1 MDKLT
6 KLCLKKP
13 VSTVIIIIALLIF
26 GLSAIPDMNMQ
37 LTPDMEMPM
46 IIVSTIYPQA
56 SPEEVD
62 ELVTQELEKVGAT
75 IKGLSSIMAQSRE
88 NVSVMIYS
96 FDYGTDIDEAYQ
108 SLQEE
113 INIVKSNLPDDCQNP
128 NLIIMDINAM
138 QSMTVSVTSKSGA
151 DVRSFVDDKLEPE
164 LLSVANVAQTSV
176 NGGKQ
181 DYISITVSPDT
192 MATYGLNVSGI
203 AAAIKAADFSMP
215 SGSVD
220 FGSQV
225 MDVSTQ
231 VEYKDIFDLESIP
244 LTTSKGQTIRLSD
257 VANVHYATKKA
268 SSVSRHNGT
277 ENVSIDI
284 TKQQGS
290 NAVKLSSDIKKKIN
304 SMMEKYPDMV
314 IEVTYDGAETI
325 IASLKS
331 VAETMIAG
339 VLLSMFVLFIFFGDI
354 KASLIVGSSMP
365 VSLLLTLIL
374 MNFAGYSLN
383 ILTTGA
389 MVIGIG
395 MIVDNSIVVLEM
407 CFQKKDEGLS
417 FTDAAN
423 DAVKTVILSITASTI
438 TTIVVYFPMATV
450 KGISGQMFG
459 PLGFTIIFLLIASLI
474 CAITL
479 VPLCFSKYCP
489 IEKKDFPV
497 NKYVRKVSKKYG
509 EILAKVLEKKW
520 LAIVSLVVMVAIT
533 VLVATQLNVELMPAT
548 DEGTITMSVGVRPGL
563 SIDIKDQI
571 LTELEE
577 FVANDP
583 DVENYDVSG
592 SQSGSTL
599 NVTAYLKE
607 DRERETQQVVDEW
620 NETLKDKK
628 NMEIVCKSSSS
639 STSGMSSASKTVV
652 VKCRDMDTLKEAAA
666 IVSDKLRTVEGVTD
680 ISTSFS
686 NSSARADIKI
696 NPTKAAAQGIA
707 PAQAGGMLYAAKQG
721 TEATTLTVDEKEYK
735 VTVEYPEGQYD
746 SIDKILNMPLVNA
759 MGRPVIFSD
768 IVDVEYTDSPQTIFR
783 TDKYYTCDID
793 ATLLSEFQYK
803 AGDEIDALKKQIELP
818 RGVEFTDDTMSTMQN
833 EAFGDLGKAIL
844 TAMFL
849 VFMVMTIQFES
860 GRYAG
865 MIMFTI
871 PFSLIGSVLLLFV
884 MNATLSMVS
893 LMGFLMLEGIV
904 VNNGIL
910 FVDTTNQF
918 RESMPTNRALIA
930 AGESRLRP
938 ILMTTLTTI
947 LSMVPLAIGI
957 GRNGQMMQGMAVVII
972 GGLLASTILT
982 LIFLPTFYLIIHR
995 RSKAKKQKKADKK
1008 ADRKAKKAAKK
1019 AGKEDASNTEDT
1031 DSADSDSEEEVLNP
1045 IMNNDLRKDEG
1056 AEN

>member
-26 GLSAIPDMNMQ
+26 GLSAIPEMNMQ

-46 IIVSTIYPQA
+46 ILVYTVYPQA

-62 ELVTQELEKVGAT
+62 ELVSQELEKVGAT
-75 IKGLSSIMAQSRE
+75 IQGLESITSQSRE
-88 NVSVMIYS
+88 NVSVMIYQ

-113 INIVKSNLPDDCQNP
+113 INVVKSNLPEDCQNP
-128 NLIIMDINAM
+128 NLIIMDINAL
-138 QSMTVSVTSKSGA
+138 QSMTLSVTSKSGA
-151 DVRSFVDDKLEPE
+151 DVRTFVDDKLEPE
-164 LLSVANVAQTSV
+164 ILSIANVAQTDVS
-176 NGGKQ
+176 GGAQ
-181 DYISITVSPDT
+181 DYISVTVTPDT
-192 MATYGLNVSGI
+192 LASYGLNLSGI
-203 AAAIKAADFSMP
+203 SQAIAAADFSMP
-215 SGSVD
+215 SGNVD
-220 FGSQV
+220 FGNQV

-231 VEYKDIFDLESIP
+231 VEYKDIFDLENIP
-244 LTTSKGQTIRLSD
+244 LTTAKGQMIRLSD
-257 VANVHYATKKA
+257 VADVHYAVEKST
-268 SSVSRHNGT
+268 SVSRHNGS
-277 ENVSIDI
+277 ENVGLNI

-290 NAVKLSSDIKKKIN
+290 NAVKLSSDVKKKIEQ
-304 SMMEKYPDMV
+304 MMEKYPDMV
-314 IEVTYDGAETI
+314 IEVTYDGADTI

-374 MNFAGYSLN
+374 MHFAGYSLN

-407 CFQKKDEGLS
+407 CFQKKEEGLS

-438 TTIVVYFPMATV
+438 TTIVVYFPMATIT
-450 KGISGQMFG
+450 GISGQLFG
-459 PLGFTIIFLLIASLI
+459 PLGFTIIFLLVASLI

-497 NKYVRKVSKKYG
+497 NKFVRNFSQKYG
-509 EILAKVLEKKW
+509 NFMEKILEKKW
-520 LAIVSLVVMVAIT
+520 LAIISLVVMVGVT
-533 VLVATQLNVELMPAT
+533 VFVATLLNVELMPAT
-548 DEGTITMSVGVRPGL
+548 DEGTVTMTVDVRPGL
-563 SIDIKDQI
+563 SIEVKDQI
-571 LTELEE
+571 LTDLED
-577 FVANDP
+577 FVSKDP
-583 DVENYDVSG
+583 DVESYDVSG
-592 SQSGSTL
+592 SQSGSSL

-607 DRERETQQVVDEW
+607 DRVRETKQVVDDW
-620 NETLKDKK
+620 NQQLKDRK
-628 NMEIVCKSSSS
+628 NVEIVCESSSS
-639 STSGMSSASKTVV
+639 STSGMSAANKTVV
-652 VKCRDMDTLKEAAA
+652 VKSRDIESLKEAAN
-666 IVSDKLRTVEGVTD
+666 IVSEAVRKVEGVTD
-680 ISTSFS
+680 ITTSFS
-686 NSSARADIKI
+686 NSSARADILI
-696 NPTKAAAQGIA
+696 NPTKAAAQGVS

-721 TEATTLTVDEKEYK
+721 SEATNLTVDEKEYK
-735 VTVEYPEGQYD
+735 VNVEYPDNQYD
-746 SIDKILNMPLVNA
+746 SIDKIMNMPVISA
-759 MGRPVIFSD
+759 TTGRQVIMSD
-768 IVDVEYTDSPQTIFR
+768 IAEVVYTDSPQTIYR
-783 TDKYYTCDID
+783 KDKYYTCDID
-793 ATLLSEFQYK
+793 ATLLSEYQYT
-803 AGDEIDALKKQIELP
+803 AGDEIDAVTKKLELP
-818 RGVEFTDDTMSTMQN
+818 RGVEYAQDTMSAMQE
-833 EAFGDLGKAIL
+833 EAFGDLGKAII

-871 PFSLIGSVLLLFV
+871 PFSLIGSVLLLFI

-910 FVDTTNQF
+910 FVDTANQF
-918 RESMPTNRALIA
+918 RESMPTNKALVA
-930 AGESRLRP
+930 AGVSRLRP

-947 LSMVPLAIGI
+947 LSMIPLAIGI

-972 GGLLASTILT
+972 GGLLASTVLT
-982 LIFLPTFYLIIHR
+982 LVFLPTFYLIIHR
-995 RSKAKKQKKADKK
+995 RSKAKKQKKAEKKKKRSLKK
-1008 ADRKAKKAAKK
+1008 AN
-1019 AGKEDASNTEDT
+1019 ASEDT
-1031 DSADSDSEEEVLNP
+1031 SDSDKEASEDTEEVLNP
-1045 IMNNDLRKDEG
+1045 IMNNDLRRDEG